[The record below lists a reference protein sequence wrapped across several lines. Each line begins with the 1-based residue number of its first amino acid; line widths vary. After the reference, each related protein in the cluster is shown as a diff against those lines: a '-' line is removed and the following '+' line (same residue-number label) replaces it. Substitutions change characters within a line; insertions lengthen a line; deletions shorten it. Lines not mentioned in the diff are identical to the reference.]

1 MEIEGI
7 VVSGLG
13 RAKHFINMMKEPF
26 LKKYNKQLFEG
37 TLNIKLNKELSL
49 ITQDIIEN
57 YEYGGTQ
64 NVLIQKCKIFN
75 EEVFIVRAEKNNKP
89 GGDYNL
95 NIIEIVAEEKLR
107 DKYNIKDGDKIIIT
121 IQTF

>member
-1 MEIEGI
+1 MKIEGI
-7 VVSGLG
+7 IVSGLG
-13 RAKHFINMMKEPF
+13 RAKHFVNMMREPF
-26 LKKYNKQLFEG
+26 FKRYNKQLYEG
-37 TLNIKLNKELSL
+37 TLNIKLEKELFINS
-49 ITQDIIEN
+49 QEIIGKN
-57 YEYGGTQ
+57 EYGGTQ

-75 EEVFIVRAEKNNKP
+75 EEAFIVRAEKNNKL